1 MKKYTKSNV
10 RAILHPR
17 WPNRTLF
24 ELLTVYITKDLEY
37 NNNLLL
43 EYSLD
48 RRISYIKL
56 ASDKDLSYALK
67 FSSNICNISIEH
79 KERNEKGSRMYG

>member
-24 ELLTVYITKDLEY
+24 ELLTTYITKDLDY
-37 NNNLLL
+37 NYNLLL

-56 ASDKDLSYALK
+56 ESDKDLSYVLK
-67 FSSNICNISIEH
+67 FSSQIYNLSIEH
-79 KERNEKGSRMYG
+79 KERNAKGSRMYG